1 MGRKKIKIMKVILA
15 ALNAKYVHSNLAI
28 RYLRREIE
36 EEFDVE
42 IYESSINDDTLKIS
56 LDILSK
62 QPDVVAFSCYIW
74 NIENTY
80 KIINAIKN
88 ANSDIKIILG
98 GPEVSF
104 DAAEILM
111 KNKSIDFII
120 KGEGEKVIKPLI
132 FAIEKNN
139 LENLIDLKGIVFRY
153 NEKIFD
159 TGFAETI
166 LDLDEIKFSYEK
178 DIPDKIIYYEASRG
192 CPYRCSYCMS
202 SIDKKLRFRSIDVV
216 KKELKHLIDN
226 NVKLIKFVDRTFNAN
241 KKFARDIWQFLID
254 LNPDTCFHF
263 EIAADILDEEDLNIL
278 SKAKDGLFQ
287 FEIGVQSTNKEVLK
301 NINRVMNF
309 EIVSKNVSKIKEFGN
324 IHCHLDLIVGLPGE
338 DLESFKKSFNDV
350 MEIRPDELQLGF
362 LKVLKGAPLSYQKEE
377 YGIRHIEYP
386 PYHVLKTKDI
396 SVSEVKWL
404 MRFEQVFDNYYNS
417 HIFERTMYY
426 ILQNVNNYFDFFQNI
441 TDYLEKTDYFVRNIG
456 LAERFKFLYEFLI
469 DKFDNSIIKDLL
481 IYDYL
486 ITTKKSNIPDFLKK
500 NTDIRIERIFEKN
513 KENIVKKFN
522 LESFKGLFAIP
533 MGLSICKLN
542 DKFDIILKEC
552 IVIFDLKNQKYYIL
566 NQEELS

>member
-1 MGRKKIKIMKVILA
+1 MKVILA

-28 RYLRREIE
+28 RYLKREIE
-36 EEFDVE
+36 EEYNVE
-42 IYESSINDDTLKIS
+42 LYESSINDDVLKIA

-62 QPDVVAFSCYIW
+62 EPDIVAFSCYIW

-111 KNKSIDFII
+111 KNKSVDFII

-132 FAIEKNN
+132 FAIEKND
-139 LENLIDLKGIVFRY
+139 LEGLIDLKGIVFKY
-153 NEKIFD
+153 NDKIFD
-159 TGFAETI
+159 TGFSETI
-166 LDLDEIKFSYEK
+166 LDLDEIKFPYEK

-202 SIDKKLRFRSIDVV
+202 SIDKKLRFRSIDLI
-216 KKELKHLIDN
+216 KRELKHLIDN
-226 NVKLIKFVDRTFNAN
+226 NVKLVKFVDRTFNAN
-241 KKFARDIWQFLID
+241 KKFAREIWQYLIG

-263 EIAADILDEEDLNIL
+263 EIAADILEEEDLNIL
-278 SKAKDGLFQ
+278 SRAKKGLFQ

-309 EIVSKNVSKIKEFGN
+309 EKVSQNVSRIKEFSN
-324 IHCHLDLIVGLPGE
+324 IHCHLDLIIGLPGE
-338 DLESFKKSFNDV
+338 DLDSFKNSFNDV
-350 MEIRPDELQLGF
+350 MSIRPDELQVGF
-362 LKVLKGAPLSYQKEE
+362 LKVLKGAPISYQKEE
-377 YGIRHIEYP
+377 YGIVHTDFP

-396 SVSEVKWL
+396 SVSQLQYL
-404 MRFEQVFDNYYNS
+404 MRFEQVFDSYYNS

-426 ILQNVNNYFDFFQNI
+426 ILQNVNNCYDFFQNL
-441 TDYLEKTDYFVRNIG
+441 TTYLEKTEYFVRNIG
-456 LAERFKFLYEFLI
+456 LVERFKFLYEFLNMNYET
-469 DKFDNSIIKDLL
+469 KIIKDLL

-500 NTDIRIERIFEKN
+500 DIDIRIERIFEKN
-513 KENIVKKFN
+513 KEKIMKKLN
-522 LESFKGLFAIP
+522 LESLKGLFAIP